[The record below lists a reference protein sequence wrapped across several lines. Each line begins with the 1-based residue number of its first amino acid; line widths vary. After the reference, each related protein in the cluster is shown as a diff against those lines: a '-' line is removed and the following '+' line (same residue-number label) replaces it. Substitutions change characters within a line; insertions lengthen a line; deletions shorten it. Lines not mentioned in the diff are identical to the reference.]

1 MLKPK
6 LQKLGDLAKGTE
18 MVSRGLEVILQ
29 IRRLG
34 GNFAGLMVALHP
46 PSLLALKSYI
56 LIGLDDSFII
66 FLTFNCIFLNIFWLF
81 TLSIQEL
88 SYNIFR
94 DLKKM
99 PSQF

>member
-34 GNFAGLMVALHP
+34 GHFAGLMVALHP
-46 PSLLALKSYI
+46 PSLLDLKSYI